1 MSKKSLLKSLFE
13 NIYNPDIDPEKFIQK
28 FVRLDYKQVV
38 DGHKIDYDGFIE
50 HIKKQREVV
59 ESVRFE
65 FIYLVEEGNMVASL
79 YRAYANMKLDNRKLI
94 AEVHA
99 LFKFDEHMLVSCDE
113 RTRIIQG
120 KPEDEDLG
128 RRKY

>member
-65 FIYLVEEGNMVASL
+65 FIHLVEEGDMVASL
-79 YRAYANMKLDNRKLI
+79 HRVYANMKLDNRKLI

-99 LFKFDEHMLVSCDE
+99 FFKFDEDMLFSCDE

-128 RRKY
+128 RRK

>member
-65 FIYLVEEGNMVASL
+65 FIYLVEEGDMVASL
-79 YRAYANMKLDNRKLI
+79 HRVYANMKLDNLKLI

-99 LFKFDEHMLVSCDE
+99 FFKFDEDMLVSCDE

-128 RRKY
+128 RRK

>member
-65 FIYLVEEGNMVASL
+65 FIYLVEEGDMVASL
-79 YRAYANMKLDNRKLI
+79 HRVYANMKLDNRKLI

-99 LFKFDEHMLVSCDE
+99 FFKFDKDMLVSCDE
-113 RTRIIQG
+113 RTRTIQG

-128 RRKY
+128 RRK

>member
-13 NIYNPDIDPEKFIQK
+13 NIYNPDIDPEEFIQK
-28 FVRLDYKQVV
+28 FVRLNYKQVV

-65 FIYLVEEGNMVASL
+65 FIHSSYAS
-79 YRAYANMKLDNRKLI
+79 
-94 AEVHA
+94 
-99 LFKFDEHMLVSCDE
+99 
-113 RTRIIQG
+113 
-120 KPEDEDLG
+120 
-128 RRKY
+128 

>member
-50 HIKKQREVV
+50 HIKK
-59 ESVRFE
+59 
-65 FIYLVEEGNMVASL
+65 
-79 YRAYANMKLDNRKLI
+79 
-94 AEVHA
+94 
-99 LFKFDEHMLVSCDE
+99 
-113 RTRIIQG
+113 TT
-120 KPEDEDLG
+120 
-128 RRKY
+128 

>member
-65 FIYLVEEGNMVASL
+65 FIYLVEEGDMVASL
-79 YRAYANMKLDNRKLI
+79 HRVYANMKLDNRKLI

-99 LFKFDEHMLVSCDE
+99 FFKFDEDMLFSCDE

-128 RRKY
+128 RRK